1 MGTRR
6 KGRQL
11 AVQALYQLEVRGEKS
26 AEALLGLFWET
37 AEAGTQSKAFGAA
50 LVRGVREE
58 KERIDDLIGK
68 STEHWRIERLSPVDL
83 GVLRVATYEL
93 LRHPDVPTSVVL
105 DEAIEVARRFGTTES
120 ATFVNGVL
128 DQIAQRLG
136 VKEDSDEREAP
147 ENG

>member
-11 AVQALYQLEVRGEKS
+11 AVQALYQIEVRGEKS
-26 AEALLGLFWET
+26 AEALLRLFWET
-37 AEAGTQSKAFGAA
+37 AEAGAQSKAFGET

-93 LRHPDVPTSVVL
+93 LRHRDVPTSVVL
-105 DEAIEVARRFGTTES
+105 DEAIEVARRFGSTES
-120 ATFVNGVL
+120 ANFVNGVL

-136 VKEDSDEREAP
+136 VKEDSNEREAT

>member
-26 AEALLGLFWET
+26 AEALLRLFWES
-37 AEAGTQSKAFGAA
+37 AEAGTQSKTFGET
-50 LVRGVREE
+50 LVRGVRED
-58 KERIDDLIGK
+58 KQRIDELIRE

-83 GVLRVATYEL
+83 SVLRVATYEL
-93 LRHPDVPTSVVL
+93 LRHRDVPMSVVL
-105 DEAIEVARRFGTTES
+105 DEAIEVARRFGSTES

-136 VKEDSDEREAP
+136 VKEDHHEREAR
-147 ENG
+147 EDG